1 MPDLDTGEPRPPAA
15 PRGESTANA
24 MTRPGPM
31 RGRHPGIPEE
41 LGPVLEWSLP
51 SNRDR
56 WLISGGMVTLLV
68 VYLTVV
74 NGVEWITMWPVW
86 LFVAA
91 VVPFIFWRF
100 GGEWFAAG
108 AVWAQVGKSW
118 VNTYELVE
126 IKFSV
131 DGLNRV
137 LRLKD
142 SSGREIYSFRLRN
155 MQANPRMWDL
165 VYNGILHSL
174 ASGNCEITPKARK
187 VLMLPAGL
195 GE

>member
-1 MPDLDTGEPRPPAA
+1 MTPTGPV
-15 PRGESTANA
+15 T
-24 MTRPGPM
+24 
-31 RGRHPGIPEE
+31 GRNPVVPEA
-41 LGPVLEWSLP
+41 LGPVLEWSRP
-51 SNRDR
+51 THRDL
-56 WLISGGMVTLLV
+56 WLITGGMVALLV

-74 NGVEWITMWPVW
+74 NGFQWITMWPVW
-86 LFVAA
+86 LFIAL
-91 VVPFIFWRF
+91 VVPFTFWRF

-108 AVWAQVGKSW
+108 AVWAQLGKSW

-142 SSGREIYSFRLRN
+142 SSGRQIYSFRLRN

-165 VYNGILHSL
+165 VYNGILHSV
-174 ASGNCEITPKARK
+174 ASGNCEVTPKARK

>member
-1 MPDLDTGEPRPPAA
+1 M
-15 PRGESTANA
+15 
-24 MTRPGPM
+24 
-31 RGRHPGIPEE
+31 
-41 LGPVLEWSLP
+41 
-51 SNRDR
+51 
-56 WLISGGMVTLLV
+56 MVALV
-68 VYLTVV
+68 TVFLTVV
-74 NGVEWITMWPVW
+74 NGMRWMSMWDMWV
-86 LFVAA
+86 LVAVCGA
-91 VVPFIFWRF
+91 LTYWRF